1 MMQDRLFTEDFKRGQ
16 SMIINVLEYLEQSQ
30 NQFSEKVLYRD
41 EQNAVTFQD
50 VFQTARIWGS
60 FLIGCTSPRKPIL
73 VITDKTITTPE
84 LFFAVLYSG
93 CFYVPIDLELPK
105 YRLKLIL
112 DTVQADIMITAEE
125 HRQEAET
132 LEFSGKIISTA
143 DMEGT
148 QEDTEKLDAVRRQ
161 VMDVD
166 PAYVIFT
173 SGSTGIPKG
182 VVESHR
188 QLIDYIEA
196 FSETFA
202 INEEDIFGNQSPL
215 DYVAALRDL
224 YLPLKTGAS
233 TVLIPKKYFSMPV
246 RLFQYLNENKVTTIC
261 WVTGALT
268 LCSELGVF
276 EEIHPEFINKVFFT
290 GSVMPCKHLRVWQ
303 ENLPSA
309 VFVNHY
315 GPTEITASCTW
326 YMVDHLVSEEE
337 ELPIGQPF
345 CNTRILLITEDGR
358 EAAEGETGEIYVQ
371 GTSLALGY
379 YRNPEKTREVFVKN
393 PLNPIYDEIVYRTGD
408 IGKVDHQGNLLFCG
422 RKDDQIKHMGHRVE
436 LGEIQAAAVL
446 MPEIYE
452 AVCLYKK
459 EKQQIWLFYTGEE
472 TSSRDIS
479 RFLKERLPNFMIPRK
494 FIYLEEMPLNFN
506 GKINMNEL
514 REKMK

>member
-1 MMQDRLFTEDFKRGQ
+1 
-16 SMIINVLEYLEQSQ
+16 MIINILEYLEQAQ
-30 NQFSEKVLYRD
+30 KCFAEKVLYRD
-41 EQNAVTFQD
+41 ENNEITFREAL
-50 VFQTARIWGS
+50 VTARRWGS
-60 FLIGCTSPRKPIL
+60 FLTEYTSPRKPVL
-73 VITDKTITTPE
+73 VITDKTVTTPE

-112 DTVQADIMITAEE
+112 DTVQADIMVTDETYLQAAEE
-125 HRQEAET
+125 
-132 LEFSGKIISTA
+132 LEFTGKIISTR
-143 DMEGT
+143 DME
-148 QEDTEKLDAVRRQ
+148 EARECPERLEAVRSQ

-196 FSETFA
+196 FSETFD
-202 INEEDIFGNQSPL
+202 IGQEEIFGNQSPL

-268 LCSELGVF
+268 LCSELGTF
-276 EEIHPEFINKVFFT
+276 EEIRPEFVRKVFFT
-290 GSVMPCKHLRVWQ
+290 GSVMSCKHLRIWQ
-303 ENLPSA
+303 ENLPEA

-326 YMVDHLVSEEE
+326 YKVDHLVTEEE
-337 ELPIGQPF
+337 NLPIGQPF
-345 CNTRILLITEDGR
+345 RNTNILLITEDGR
-358 EAAEGETGEIYVQ
+358 EAASGEVGEIYVQ

-393 PLNPIYDEIVYRTGD
+393 PLNPIYDEIVYKTGD
-408 IGKVDHQGNLLFCG
+408 LGRINKQGQLIFCG

-446 MPEIYE
+446 MPEIRQ

-472 TSSRDIS
+472 VSSREIA
-479 RFLKERLPNFMIPRK
+479 RHLKERLPNFMIPRK
-494 FIYLEEMPLNFN
+494 FCYLENMPLNFN

-514 REKMK
+514 REKMN